1 METIAIFDD
10 LEQNR
15 KDYDNLLMEGCETNK
30 ITIILLNSYYENK
43 KKKIYS
49 IYSLL
54 EKKRNFFRIELLK
67 D

>member
-10 LEQNR
+10 LEHNR
-15 KDYDNLLMEGCETNK
+15 KDYDNLLMESSETNK
-30 ITIILLNSYYENK
+30 ITIILLSSYYENK

-54 EKKRNFFRIELLK
+54 EKKKIIFE
-67 D
+67 